1 MLSDM
6 RMALFIVFQH
16 HLTKYF
22 HFLLSWLH
30 KILPLTII
38 YNDSS
43 SFCSSFLNNLLCYV
57 HAHTDLG
64 KFTTANRELYH
75 QSWVWRVS
83 MAATEPLSIWVSED
97 CCSANPGNKSE
108 DPVDFAGKSMYRQSQ
123 YYNCYVVCF
132 HQQFLWEAACPLFPH
147 PSQKFQS
154 ALVWFDLLC
163 GRAVQWKRHELIIWT
178 WEKTVWKGWVFYWF
192 VVVWVFFIFPI
203 VNLLTDFSEDLIY
216 ILQILLSLSFLTV
229 LSSNSNF

>member
-22 HFLLSWLH
+22 HF
-30 KILPLTII
+30 
-38 YNDSS
+38 
-43 SFCSSFLNNLLCYV
+43 LCYV

-108 DPVDFAGKSMYRQSQ
+108 DPVYFAGKSMYRQSQ
-123 YYNCYVVCF
+123 YYNCYIVCF

-192 VVVWVFFIFPI
+192 FWGSNIHIANTAFSFISYCS
-203 VNLLTDFSEDLIY
+203 LLK
-216 ILQILLSLSFLTV
+216 QQFLM
-229 LSSNSNF
+229 